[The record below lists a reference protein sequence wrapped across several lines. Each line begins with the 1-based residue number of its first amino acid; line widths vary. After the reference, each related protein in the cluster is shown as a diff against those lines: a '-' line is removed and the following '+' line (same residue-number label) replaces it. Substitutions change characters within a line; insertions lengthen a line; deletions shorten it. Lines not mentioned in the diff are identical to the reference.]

1 MDDNKDKI
9 EEVQTHDITSVDT
22 EKKDNKKKII
32 IISSIVA
39 SVVIIGLIS
48 WFIVTA
54 IDKGQEFVD
63 GVSDSVN
70 NIAEKV
76 PSLDLDIT
84 LESETTTEL
93 ETTTEQPTTEE
104 PTTAKVEIETIDPN
118 ADPFTAVVA
127 GSYTDEDYE
136 YYVKIRTYENGAKRY
151 VYHVDSEN
159 KDYEFSKIEE
169 MPEVALLDLAEKLE
183 NDGSIII
190 SGGGSVVAGD
200 ITVVEPTTKA
210 PTVLTEE
217 EKLANCLEIDKWSY
231 ETGYYQ
237 KDGVTTYNIR
247 YKDDIVMKAKN
258 EWIKENYGTSFVH
271 NGIEFYWDGVN
282 QLYYWVNKY
291 GSIHYMTS
299 TSTSIIGQYCRNFYS
314 FRIADYLGFYGTD
327 YALYHSEDALNDE
340 IWELQ
345 GFRGDDKMT
354 VDNPY
359 NNNLA
364 YLKQLGWVEVAKEDG
379 VTKDWSLE
387 SPEGIP
393 ARISSSGHISIWI
406 KYEGDE
412 REETYEFTIEEY
424 NEFFKNKSWKVS
436 TRSGSRG
443 LEGTDQ
449 ANWDKYIRKYL
460 VISE

>member
-1 MDDNKDKI
+1 MDEHKEKI
-9 EEVQTHDITSVDT
+9 EEVQADDVTSVDT
-22 EKKDNKKKII
+22 EQKNNKKKII
-32 IISSIVA
+32 IISSVVA
-39 SVVIIGLIS
+39 SIVVIALIS
-48 WFIVTA
+48 WFVVTA
-54 IDKGQEFVD
+54 IDKGKEFVSD
-63 GVSDSVN
+63 VSDSVN
-70 NIAEKV
+70 NIAENI
-76 PSLDLDIT
+76 PSLELDIT
-84 LESETTTEL
+84 LQSETTTEL

-104 PTTAKVEIETIDPN
+104 PTMTVKEEIETIDPN

-151 VYHVDSEN
+151 VYHIDSEN
-159 KDYEFSKIEE
+159 KDYEFSSIEE
-169 MPEVALLDLAEKLE
+169 MPEAVALDMVEKLE
-183 NDGSIII
+183 ADGSIII
-190 SGGGSVVAGD
+190 AGV
-200 ITVVEPTTKA
+200 TSTVEPTTTA
-210 PTVLTEE
+210 PKVLTEE
-217 EKLANCLEIDKWSY
+217 EKLARCLEIDKGSY

-237 KDGVTTYNIR
+237 KDGVTTYNTR

-258 EWIKENYGTSFVH
+258 RWIKENYGTCFTH
-271 NGIEFYWDGVN
+271 NGIEFYWDEAN
-282 QLYYWVNKY
+282 QLYYWIYKY

-299 TSTSIIGQYCRNFYS
+299 TSTSIMGQYYRNLYS

-327 YALYHSEDALNDE
+327 FALYHSETALNDE

-345 GFRGDDKMT
+345 GSRWDAKMT

-359 NNNLA
+359 ENNLT
-364 YLKQLGWVEVAKEDG
+364 YLRQLGWVDVVEENG

-387 SPEGIP
+387 SPEGVP
-393 ARISSSGHISIWI
+393 ARICENGDIGIYI
-406 KYEGDE
+406 KYPGDE
-412 REETYEFTIEEY
+412 REQSYYFTIEEY
-424 NEFFKNKSWKVS
+424 NDFVKNKSWKVS